1 MTTTTSAPTSTPVL
15 TGLAH
20 LIVRRRWIVIGVWLL
35 LTGFGAFA
43 AGQLSSSW
51 YTATAIPG
59 QPAWT
64 SDYRQALSAASEAR
78 KPIAVF
84 ITKGSQTQLTK
95 GEGLSADAAKLIK
108 DGYVALH
115 VDTNTE
121 AGRKLAKSFDL
132 DEGLIISD
140 KTGGLQALRHA
151 GTVTPTELN
160 GYLAKYAGT
169 EPVTTTDIR
178 TTGMAAQPVY
188 QPQYVP
194 AYRQY
199 APPVYGTRSSC
210 PNCR

>member
-1 MTTTTSAPTSTPVL
+1 MGGLVEQYCFAVSPWRTQFFFEVLRGVFNLIFTTS
-15 TGLAH
+15 LA
-20 LIVRRRWIVIGVWLL
+20 
-35 LTGFGAFA
+35 AFA
-43 AGQLSSSW
+43 LSGLMAGS
-51 YTATAIPG
+51 IPG

-64 SDYRQALSAASEAR
+64 SDYRTALSAASEFR

-84 ITKGSQTQLTK
+84 ITKGSQAQLTK

-115 VDTNTE
+115 VDTTTE
-121 AGRKLAKSFDL
+121 AGRKLAKSFEL

-140 KTGGLQALRHA
+140 KTGGVQALRHA